1 MSKPW
6 IVPGA
11 PLENGAGWRIWICA
25 AGTKDFGP
33 PVAEVKLAGQVQALA
48 GPPDWQLRPPLA
60 GLDRRIGVLTV
71 TLQNPAP
78 GKWFDVAI
86 QVGGETS
93 AFRWASFPDKI
104 DEKGVTFLFGSCF
117 WQNND
122 REGAFLRAVDFLT
135 KKFQPSW
142 KFLIGDQSYQD
153 FPLVGLTTDDAV
165 PVMARRYDQYWGDG
179 KFLEALQATPN
190 FFMCDDHEFWNDY
203 PEKQIQLWQTR
214 FDSSAKKF
222 GTAALSLYETF
233 QSCVNPSQPW
243 YQFKVGQV
251 SFFVADT
258 RSQRDKAE
266 NAPNAHFFQKD
277 QWTALEKWAGS
288 LSGPGVLVLG
298 QPMFQEDGD
307 WKDHSLS
314 NFPDDYGR
322 LAAVIEETQAGKSG
336 TPHHILMI
344 SGDIHTGRYS
354 RATIADVQPGGT
366 EERDFSVVHE
376 FVASPSSLVGPY
388 YPGRKPS
395 LSLPPA
401 KLPVKSYNGRARPHW
416 DIHTVKGAS
425 ADNNIGLIRMS
436 PGTGGSVRFDLS
448 LYRVRPFD
456 NRGVWDLLRGAPPPQ
471 NTVQEF
477 FSTSIKLS

>member
-25 AGTKDFGP
+25 AGRNDFAP
-33 PVAEVKLAGQVQALA
+33 PSVRVTLAGQAQPLA
-48 GPPDWQLRPPLA
+48 GPPNWRLLPA
-60 GLDRRIGVLTV
+60 VNGLDRRAGVLTV
-71 TLQNPAP
+71 ALQTPAP
-78 GKWFDVAI
+78 GKWFDVEL
-86 QVGGETS
+86 QDGNGTS
-93 AFRWASFPDKI
+93 AFRWPSLPDKI
-104 DEKGVTFLFGSCF
+104 DDKGVTFLFGSCF

-153 FPLVGLTTDDAV
+153 YPLVGLTTD
-165 PVMARRYDQYWGDG
+165 PVAALAGRYGQYWGDG

-203 PEKQIQLWQTR
+203 PEKQVQLWQTR
-214 FDSSAKKF
+214 IDAVADKF
-222 GTAALSLYETF
+222 GKAALNLYETF
-233 QSCVNPSQPW
+233 QSCMNPSQPW
-243 YQFKVGQV
+243 YEFAVGKV

-258 RSQRDKAE
+258 RSKRQKA
-266 NAPNAHFFQKD
+266 AQPGAQFFED
-277 QWTALEKWAGS
+277 SQWTALETWASS
-288 LSGPGVLVLG
+288 LQGPGVLVLG
-298 QPMFQEDGD
+298 QPMFQKDGD

-314 NFPDDYGR
+314 NFPRDYGR
-322 LAAVIEETQAGKSG
+322 LAAVIEDAQAGKSG
-336 TPHHILMI
+336 APHHILML

-354 RATIADVQPGGT
+354 RATIADFQPGGT
-366 EERDFSVVHE
+366 EERDFSAVHE

-388 YPGRKPS
+388 YPGRQPS
-395 LSLPPA
+395 ISFPPA
-401 KLPVKSYNGRARPHW
+401 RLPVKEYNGPRPHW
-416 DIHTVKGAS
+416 DIDTVKGAS

-436 PGTGGSVRFDLS
+436 LGPADSVRFDLS

-456 NRGVWDLLRGAPPPQ
+456 DRSAWDRLRGAPPPQ
-471 NTVQEF
+471 STVQEF
-477 FSTSIKLS
+477 FTTAIKLS